1 MIFLILY
8 FFLFSVS
15 VFAAPTINITN
26 FPDTVI
32 VGQTFPLTFLVENAA
47 VGTTY
52 HYKSVGDT
60 TTDISIFPSC
70 ASKYDD
76 CLNLI
81 IGENS
86 SALATATAQINTP
99 SNSNNLKI
107 RIAQADKHSTTFDS
121 PFVTITSFLAP
132 STPTPLI
139 TPTAIPSLVPEE
151 NSLIITEIMA
161 NPETDQNE
169 WIEIFNSGSNTTS
182 LKNLCFYDAS
192 KHSRCIPDEI
202 FLNPDSYYSHQFS
215 SGFLNNDGDSVTF
228 SNKSVIYPKSP
239 KNLSYSLQSNNSWC
253 FTESSQNSPNH
264 DCVSVSS
271 SSGDDPSS
279 PLINLQFS
287 PDSLRPGDDFT
298 LLFSLKSSD
307 SYSLRLISPFGSQYF
322 PFADFKDGYSWLN
335 LPLSIPKKLPPGSYP
350 LSFHLKKAGS
360 SHLFDIQSGTLNIL
374 PPSPISSP
382 KVLGLSRNYSS
393 SPLITPTPLFRHQ
406 SDFSTLNSVLPDT
419 SFFSWPFLFLGSI
432 LFLSPILFPKLYSA

>member
-15 VFAAPTINITN
+15 VFAAPTINITS
-26 FPDTVI
+26 FPSTII

-52 HYKSVGDT
+52 HYKAVGDT
-60 TTDISIFPSC
+60 STDIAIFPAC

-86 SALATATAQINTP
+86 SALATATAQINSP
-99 SNSNNLKI
+99 NNSNNLKI
-107 RIAQADKHSTTFDS
+107 RIAQADKHSSTFDS
-121 PFVTITSFLAP
+121 SFINIISLLP
-132 STPTPLI
+132 LFTPTPLVS
-139 TPTAIPSLVPEE
+139 PFLNP
-151 NSLIITEIMA
+151 LIITEIMA
-161 NPETDQNE
+161 NPESDQNE
-169 WIEIFNSGSNTTS
+169 WIEIFNPSSTPIPLNG
-182 LKNLCFYDAS
+182 LCFSDAS
-192 KHSRCIPDEI
+192 SHSRCISDTIILGPS
-202 FLNPDSYYSHQFS
+202 SYYSLQFS
-215 SGFLNNDGDSVTF
+215 SGFLNNDGDTVTF
-228 SNKSVIYPKSP
+228 SDKSVIYPKSP
-239 KNLSYSLQSNNSWC
+239 KNLSYSLQANNSWC
-253 FTESSQNSPNH
+253 FANSSQNSSNH
-264 DCVSVSS
+264 DCASLSS
-271 SSGDDPSS
+271 SSDNDPSP

-322 PFADFKDGYSWLN
+322 PFADFKDDYSWLN
-335 LPLSIPKKLPPGSYP
+335 MPLSIPKKLPPGSYP
-350 LSFHLKKAGS
+350 LSFHLKKDGS

-374 PPSPISSP
+374 PPSPTTYP
-382 KVLGLSRNYSS
+382 KVLGLSRTFSS
-393 SPLITPTPLFRHQ
+393 SSITPTPLFRHQ
-406 SDFSTLNSVLPDT
+406 SDLSTLNSVLPDT